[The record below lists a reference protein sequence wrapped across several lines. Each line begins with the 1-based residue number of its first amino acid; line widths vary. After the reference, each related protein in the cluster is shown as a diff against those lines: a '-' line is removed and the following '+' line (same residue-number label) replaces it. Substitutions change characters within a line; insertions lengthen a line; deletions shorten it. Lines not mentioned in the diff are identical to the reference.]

1 MHLGY
6 SAISTNGRN
15 KGQYEKVIIE
25 DDNGDRVSLDSL
37 TPALL
42 QQILDEADSIT
53 IFGDEG
59 DRQVELNE
67 LAEVFFSNIGSHED
81 WSNGEFSPFN
91 KGLGVTINK
100 TKSATIR
107 GKDNIMLLI
116 DKFAVLLKPKK

>member
-6 SAISTNGRN
+6 SAIATNGRN
-15 KGQYEKVIIE
+15 KGQFEKVIIE

-67 LAEVFFSNIGSHED
+67 LAEVFFSTIGVHKD
-81 WSNGEFSPFN
+81 WSKGEFSPFN
-91 KGLGVTINK
+91 NGLGVTISK
-100 TKSATIR
+100 TKSAQIK
-107 GKDNIMLLI
+107 GKENIMLLI